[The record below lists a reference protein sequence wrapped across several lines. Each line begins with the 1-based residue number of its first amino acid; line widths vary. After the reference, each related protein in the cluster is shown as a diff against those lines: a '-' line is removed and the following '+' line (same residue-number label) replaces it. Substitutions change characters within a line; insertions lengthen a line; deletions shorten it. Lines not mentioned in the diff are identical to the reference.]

1 MMTLYLMTT
10 LYLMITHCTWCPW
23 PVTLENSVIRFEKLL
38 LVAFILLNLAF
49 SGTISM
55 FIFYFDSKED

>member
-1 MMTLYLMTT
+1 MMTNDDPLPDDDPLSNDYS
-10 LYLMITHCTWCPW
+10 
-23 PVTLENSVIRFEKLL
+23 LENSVIRFEKLL